1 MPSRNTF
8 FKPSFTEQER
18 DECMAWFEA
27 HMDELPQGML
37 IDKSIATND
46 LKQTV
51 SSMIAVL
58 RNQNVTR
65 RSTYCGYM
73 SILLRIRAMVEQNI
87 HNS

>member
-1 MPSRNTF
+1 
-8 FKPSFTEQER
+8 
-18 DECMAWFEA
+18 
-27 HMDELPQGML
+27 MDELPQGML